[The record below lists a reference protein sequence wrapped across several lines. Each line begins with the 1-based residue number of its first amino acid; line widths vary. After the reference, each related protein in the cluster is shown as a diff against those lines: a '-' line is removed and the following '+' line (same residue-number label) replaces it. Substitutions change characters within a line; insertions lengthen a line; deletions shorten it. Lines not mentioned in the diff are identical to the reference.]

1 MKDKLTYQEV
11 YDTFYTIV
19 EQDTYTCNRCKI
31 QAKYSLHTFKK
42 KYKNKFEK
50 MVKEIYNWYIKGP
63 QNDIYIADLGTFND
77 VMLDKE
83 PKYENHINQYK
94 WGGLYNGGH

>member
-1 MKDKLTYQEV
+1 
-11 YDTFYTIV
+11 
-19 EQDTYTCNRCKI
+19 
-31 QAKYSLHTFKK
+31 
-42 KYKNKFEK
+42 
-50 MVKEIYNWYIKGP
+50 MVKEIYNWYIRGP